1 MSEIVSPLLG
11 IDSEFIKHW
20 IPTSSV
26 AKAFNPNDI
35 MPRGQAAKIAA
46 EVTNL
51 AKAKSK
57 RKDKNDLP
65 NPKEPVTQE
74 EFLNAAMKWFDDNQ
88 EAVSGTGTRPTMPSQ
103 SPSPT
108 SRKKLR
114 RIFVLL
120 WMRQVHKICNLEHLP
135 AYYSY

>member
-57 RKDKNDLP
+57 RKDKKNLP

-88 EAVSGTGTRPTMPSQ
+88 GRIWNWDKANDAKPEPLTDEQKEIAADIRFALDEASSQ
-103 SPSPT
+103 
-108 SRKKLR
+108 
-114 RIFVLL
+114 
-120 WMRQVHKICNLEHLP
+120 KICNLEHLP